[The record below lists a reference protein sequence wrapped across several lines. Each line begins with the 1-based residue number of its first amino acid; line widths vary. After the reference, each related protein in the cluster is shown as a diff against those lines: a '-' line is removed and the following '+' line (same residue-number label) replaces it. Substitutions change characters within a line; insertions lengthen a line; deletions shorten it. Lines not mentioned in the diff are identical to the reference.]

1 MIVMTNAIALVEQV
15 DLLLPSISA
24 VAACLLVVDGM
35 HSRGAD
41 REMYVSPPGTLH
53 RDIDEL

>member
-1 MIVMTNAIALVEQV
+1 MANAIALVEQV
-15 DLLLPSISA
+15 DLLLLSISA

-35 HSRGAD
+35 HSRGAE

-53 RDIDEL
+53 QDIDEL